1 MGEQVRLFLCA
12 LGLLT
17 RIPVPPAADF
27 EPGRLARASRY
38 YPLVGQLVGLFSALV
53 HLAAVQVLPTVV
65 AALLAV
71 AAATLITGALHEDG
85 LADTADGLGGGR
97 DRDQRL
103 AIMKDS
109 RIGTYGALALGLTTA
124 LKVAALAGLPPALVP
139 AALVAAHGIARA
151 ADVIAMSSL
160 PSAGAPGA
168 GKLELSGHAPMAFET
183 ALAVALAA
191 WPLLFLPFAGWLLG
205 LLAAACVAVLIA
217 LAARRL
223 IGGWTGDVL
232 GAVEQGVEALFLVG
246 LLAAAGIAVP

>member
-1 MGEQVRLFLCA
+1 MGEQIRLFLCA

-38 YPLVGQLVGLFSALV
+38 YPLVGQLVGVFSALV
-53 HLAAVQVLPTVV
+53 YLAAVQLLPTVM

-71 AAATLITGALHEDG
+71 AAGTLITGALHEDG

-124 LKVAALAGLPPALVP
+124 LKVAALAGLPPALAP
-139 AALVAAHGIARA
+139 AALVAGHGIARA
-151 ADVIAMSSL
+151 ANVIAMRL
-160 PSAGAPGA
+160 PYAGAPGG
-168 GKLELSGHAPMAFET
+168 GKLELAGHAPTLGET
-183 ALAVALAA
+183 ALAMALAA
-191 WPLLFLPFAGWLLG
+191 WPLLFLPIAGWAAG
-205 LLAAACVAVLIA
+205 LLAAACVAVLLA

-232 GAVEQGVEALFLVG
+232 GAIEQGVEALFLVG
-246 LLAAAGIAVP
+246 MLAAAGIAVP